1 MSETLSH
8 TVKENGGVAYRNIL
22 IAVDESKEA
31 AKAFGV
37 AVDLAKK
44 YDAHLLIVSFLNTG
58 SLAALKTFTSQ
69 IHNMRAEVADRVE
82 IFKKIAQNKGV
93 KSVSVFTGED
103 SPASAIIEKVIP
115 QYHCDL
121 IVCGATG
128 TTKLDRFLI
137 GIGSQSSYMARLAP
151 CSVLIVR

>member
-8 TVKENGGVAYRNIL
+8 TINENGEITYRNIL

-31 AKAFGV
+31 AKAFEA
-37 AVDLAKK
+37 AVNLAKK

-58 SLAALKTFTSQ
+58 SLEALRTFTPQ
-69 IHNMRAEVADRVE
+69 IHNMRAEVANRVN
-82 IFKKIAQNKGV
+82 IFKKEAQNQGV

-121 IVCGATG
+121 IVCGAMG